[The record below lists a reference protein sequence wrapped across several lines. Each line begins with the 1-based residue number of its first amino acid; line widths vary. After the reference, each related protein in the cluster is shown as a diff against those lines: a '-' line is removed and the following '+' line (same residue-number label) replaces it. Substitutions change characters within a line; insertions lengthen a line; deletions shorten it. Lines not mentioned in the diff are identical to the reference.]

1 MSIFT
6 KLFFCPC
13 LLTLQCQISLLS
25 GVASTFV
32 QSLCLYERSL
42 SAVDKS
48 WLIDAVGD
56 GTSCQ
61 FTKWWLN
68 VKQAKVVPKRTC
80 IPSSST
86 KNRNICEL
94 QPAAGVNGPN
104 GPFTQKHLTVFW
116 HYVVTTARLQN
127 ICWRC
132 CRLVS
137 AVVCPVFTLS
147 LSCSTILNIV
157 FVGKK

>member
-1 MSIFT
+1 MKSRMCIDEYLHKAF
-6 KLFFCPC
+6 FFCPC

-61 FTKWWLN
+61 FTKW
-68 VKQAKVVPKRTC
+68 
-80 IPSSST
+80 
-86 KNRNICEL
+86 
-94 QPAAGVNGPN
+94 
-104 GPFTQKHLTVFW
+104 
-116 HYVVTTARLQN
+116 
-127 ICWRC
+127 
-132 CRLVS
+132 
-137 AVVCPVFTLS
+137 
-147 LSCSTILNIV
+147 
-157 FVGKK
+157 